1 MKFQKLILASAVS
14 LATISSANAAPTI
27 YFDSGNDTF
36 FTNANDLL
44 KAQNRVQRSKS
55 VSDQIANEV
64 RLRTLSD
71 YAKQVAM
78 QVSMRAG
85 MKNIN
90 TVLKENSRQLDA
102 IYNFQPLM
110 IHSKI
115 VPPVVTEAVDLYN
128 QSGAMQVRLT
138 DRVYDIVSQ
147 ARISSTPP
155 NWRDYLNFP
164 NEQDAYNDYIYL
176 TAGMKPET
184 SLEKKIWEEA
194 TKEGWDI
201 GISQSNT
208 VLLEA
213 MDRLNRDYVG
223 MIRFHRLVAEG
234 KLDMPAISRYD
245 LYDNSTG
252 SRLLMGEKLFQITSL
267 PQFKKVPTDVKRV
280 LGGEVSDLGY
290 LQHSEVMEH
299 DKPVTQ
305 EPENVVVN
313 EQVSRAQNN
322 IPVIDT
328 PNWLKT
334 DIEETAYIRSV
345 ITRKILND
353 VQELDKQTNPPAT
366 P

>member
-1 MKFQKLILASAVS
+1 MKFHKLVLATAVG
-14 LATISSANAAPTI
+14 LATISTANAAPKI

-36 FTNANDLL
+36 FTSADELL
-44 KAQNRVQRSKS
+44 KAQSRVQKSKS

-64 RLRTLSD
+64 RLRAISD

-78 QVSMRAG
+78 QVSIRAG

-90 TVLKENSRQLDA
+90 TVLSQNARQLDA

-110 IHSKI
+110 IHSKV

-128 QSGAMQVRLT
+128 QSGAMQIRLT

-164 NEQDAYNDYIYL
+164 NDQDAYNDYIYL

-184 SLEKKIWEEA
+184 SLEKRIWAEA

-201 GISQSNT
+201 GMSQSNT

-213 MDRLNRDYVG
+213 MDRLNRDYIG

-234 KLDMPAISRYD
+234 KLDMPAISSYE
-245 LYDNSTG
+245 LYDNSNGT
-252 SRLLMGEKLFQITSL
+252 RLLMGEKLFQITSL
-267 PQFKKVPTDVKRV
+267 PEFKKAPSDVRKV
-280 LGGEVSDLGY
+280 YGGEVSDFGY
-290 LQHSEVMEH
+290 LKQSEIMQH
-299 DKPVTQ
+299 DTPVTH
-305 EPENVVVN
+305 EPQNEVVN

-322 IPVIDT
+322 IPVIET
-328 PNWLKT
+328 PSWLAT
-334 DIEETAYIRSV
+334 DIQETDYLRSV
-345 ITRKILND
+345 ITKKILND
-353 VQELDKQTNPPAT
+353 VQELDRNT
-366 P
+366 PSPTIP